1 MKSRCAMVK
10 LQTSRKEPKKKGMN
24 LPNKITC
31 VRLVLSVIVLL
42 ILLFPWRDVNVEW
55 PVYSVLGV
63 ENVNLKYIIAGVL
76 FMIASV
82 TDFLDG
88 YIARKYN
95 MVTDFGKVMDAIA
108 DKVLVNGVL
117 IILAYD
123 KFIPLLVPVIIITRD
138 IVVDSIKMASGSKGR
153 VVAASW
159 PGKIKTICMMIGVTL
174 TFFYNMPFAFIG
186 NGIRI
191 ADIFVYVATIMSIVS
206 GCQYYLVNKDFIF
219 SEI

>member
-1 MKSRCAMVK
+1 MA
-10 LQTSRKEPKKKGMN
+10 ENKKKGMN

-31 VRLVLSVIVLL
+31 ARLVLSVIVLIIMCL
-42 ILLFPWRDVNVEW
+42 PWSIFNIEW
-55 PVYSVLGV
+55 PVYSILKV
-63 ENVNLKYIIAGVL
+63 ENVNLKYIVCGIL
-76 FMIASV
+76 FLIGSV

-95 MVTDFGKVMDAIA
+95 LVTDFGKVMDAIA

-123 KFIPLLVPVIIITRD
+123 KMLPLIVPVIIITRD
-138 IVVDSIKMASGSKGR
+138 IVVDSIKMASGNKGK

-174 TFFYNMPFAFIG
+174 VFFYNMPFAFIAG
-186 NGIRI
+186 GLRV
-191 ADIFVYVATIMSIVS
+191 DYLFVYIATIMSIIS
-206 GCQYYLVNKDFIF
+206 GCLYWNASKNLIL
-219 SEI
+219 SEV